1 MNKQLWPLS
10 LYLPNVTADNASLA
24 FVAGLVT
31 MAPPVLLYLNGQTY
45 LEEGIASSGIKE

>member
-1 MNKQLWPLS
+1 
-10 LYLPNVTADNASLA
+10 
-24 FVAGLVT
+24 VT